1 VKPVTSKSP
10 SLETGLFGPLFFSGL
25 QWLEEDPLLRA
36 VIGLTAKGRRDLYLV
51 GGMVRDICLKMPL
64 SNDYDFVCRGE
75 TAELASEAA
84 RTLGGSA
91 FILDRANG
99 LYRTVIKTGGR
110 RGIVTMDFLPLRYA
124 EIEDDLRRRDFTIN
138 AMAIAL
144 NGFHASMAALR
155 GKVGKG
161 PRLIDPL
168 GGLGD
173 CEKKLLRLAAGEDT
187 LKSDP
192 LRSLRGVSLEQRYAL
207 SMDGEAKSLIKKYG
221 YLIQEKSVSRER
233 IGASVACIFD
243 LMGTSKAIGRLIEL
257 GLIDAVLPFLNLS
270 ARTAPPLAF
279 KTLDA
284 AEKLLAEIDA
294 GLFVH
299 RPSEMKKVFEYTGKG
314 LSPAVILKLAAFF
327 HDISPSISKASSS
340 DEGAAVRR
348 GHGLCTH
355 SADLA
360 ERVLKGLTFANKT
373 VRAVKGLLFNL
384 ERWHNM
390 PIFAYDSS
398 AAMALLFRRVE
409 EETALVPP
417 VFMVFAMITARAPA
431 GQAGA
436 APIDALYAILD
447 YYFGDFSSA
456 PPRPLC
462 TGREIMRELDISR
475 GETGGKAV
483 GRVKKEIEKAIL
495 TGGIRDEKGALRY
508 IKKWVCKSRG

>member
-1 VKPVTSKSP
+1 
-10 SLETGLFGPLFFSGL
+10 
-25 QWLEEDPLLRA
+25 
-36 VIGLTAKGRRDLYLV
+36 
-51 GGMVRDICLKMPL
+51 MVRDICLKMPL
-64 SNDYDFVCRGE
+64 SNDYDFVYKGE

-99 LYRTVIKTGGR
+99 LYRAAIKTGGR
-110 RGIVTMDFLPLRYA
+110 RGIVTMDFSPLRYA
-124 EIEDDLRRRDFTIN
+124 EITDDLRHRDFTIN
-138 AMAIAL
+138 SMAIAL
-144 NGFHASMAALR
+144 NGFQASMKALR

-173 CEKKLLRLAAGEDT
+173 CKKKLLRLTAGEDT

-207 SMDGEAKSLIKKYG
+207 SLDGEAKSLIKEYG
-221 YLIQEKSVSRER
+221 CLLQEKSVSRER
-233 IGASVACIFD
+233 IGASVASIFG

-257 GLIDAVLPFLNLS
+257 GLIDAVLPSLNLS

-279 KTLDA
+279 KTLEA

-299 RPSEMKKVFEYTGKG
+299 RPSEMKKAFEDTGKG
-314 LSPAVILKLAAFF
+314 LLPAPVLKLATFF
-327 HDISPSISKASSS
+327 YDISMTIFKAPSS

-355 SADLA
+355 SADFA
-360 ERVLKGLTFANKT
+360 ERALKGLAFANKT
-373 VRAVKGLLFNL
+373 VRAVKGLLLNL

-390 PIFAYDSS
+390 PTFAYDSPS
-398 AAMALLFRRVE
+398 AMALLFTRLE
-409 EETALVPP
+409 EETALGPP
-417 VFMVFAMITARAPA
+417 LFIAFVLLIA
-431 GQAGA
+431 A
-436 APIDALYAILD
+436 APVDALFSILD
-447 YYFGDFSSA
+447 YYFGDFSLA

-462 TGREIMRELDISR
+462 TGREIMRELDISG
-475 GETGGKAV
+475 GETV

-495 TGGIRDEKGALRY
+495 SGGIRDEKGALLY
-508 IKKWVCKSRG
+508 IKKRVCESRG

>member
-1 VKPVTSKSP
+1 MSKSP
-10 SLETGLFGPLFFSGL
+10 SLETGLFGAFFFSGL

-36 VIGLTAKGRRDLYLV
+36 VIRLTAKSRDDLYLV

-64 SNDYDFVCRGE
+64 SNDYDFVYKGE

-84 RTLGGSA
+84 RILGGSA
-91 FILDRANG
+91 FILDCANG
-99 LYRTVIKTGGR
+99 LYRVAIKTGGR

-124 EIEDDLRRRDFTIN
+124 EIADDLRRRDFTIN

-144 NGFHASMAALR
+144 NGFHASMTALR

-173 CEKKLLRLAAGEDT
+173 CEKKLLRLTAGEDT

-207 SMDGEAKSLIKKYG
+207 SLDGEAKSLIKEYG
-221 YLIQEKSVSRER
+221 CLIQEKSVSRER
-233 IGASVACIFD
+233 IGASFVSIFG

-257 GLIDAVLPFLNLS
+257 GLIDAVLPSLNLS
-270 ARTAPPLAF
+270 ARAASPLAF

-284 AEKLLAEIDA
+284 AEKLLGEIDA

-299 RPSEMKKVFEYTGKG
+299 RPSEMKKAFEVTGKG

-327 HDISPSISKASSS
+327 HDISMTICKASSAA
-340 DEGAAVRR
+340 EGAAVRR
-348 GHGLCTH
+348 GYGLCTH

-360 ERVLKGLTFANKT
+360 EGVLKGLTFANKT
-373 VRAVKGLLFNL
+373 VRAVKGVLFNL
-384 ERWHNM
+384 ERWLKM
-390 PIFAYDSS
+390 PIFAYDSP

-409 EETALVPP
+409 EETALGPP
-417 VFMVFAMITARAPA
+417 VFITLVLIIA
-431 GQAGA
+431 A
-436 APIDALYAILD
+436 APIDALHTMLD
-447 YYFGDFSSA
+447 YYFGDFSFA

-462 TGREIMRELDISR
+462 TGVEIMTELDISG
-475 GETGGKAV
+475 GEPGGEVV

-495 TGGIRDEKGALRY
+495 NGRIRDEKGALQY
-508 IKKWVCKSRG
+508 IKKRVCESRG